1 MYMGFPGCSVGKEST
16 SKAGD
21 TGDVGSTSGSGRS
34 PEGGHGNPILQY
46 SCLENSIDRGAWRA
60 AVHRITESD
69 TTEATEHTHVCVY
82 IYIFRKEYACV
93 CMTESLC
100 FTPETNTA
108 L

>member
-1 MYMGFPGCSVGKEST
+1 MGKEST

-21 TGDVGSTSGSGRS
+21 TGNVGSTSGSGRS
-34 PEGGHGNPILQY
+34 PEGGHGNLILQD

-69 TTEATEHTHVCVY
+69 TTEATERTHGCIC
-82 IYIFRKEYACV
+82 IYMFRKEHAYV
-93 CMTESLC
+93 CMTESPC
-100 FTPETNTA
+100 FTSETNTA